1 MKNPRYLI
9 KTFQF
14 IRLLKIKMDTAEV
27 AAAAARAVAIVQA
40 VTVRADMIPGR
51 QAVAT
56 APEVV
61 AAIIHQAVVVDR
73 IKQH

>member
-1 MKNPRYLI
+1 
-9 KTFQF
+9 
-14 IRLLKIKMDTAEV
+14 MDTAEV
-27 AAAAARAVAIVQA
+27 AAAARVVAIVQA
-40 VTVRADMIPGR
+40 VTVRADMMPGG

-61 AAIIHQAVVVDR
+61 AAIIHQAAILHQAVVVDR